1 MRSLCVLPGGLGRF
15 VPCSIGAN
23 HCRLRHF
30 VGGGVVMVSPGVE
43 EIAYLVSNK
52 VCVVS
57 LNNDDEQYIWESA
70 AGGSFTMQKDTGMVH
85 WGVKRGTNFLC
96 LLEGGPVDFLENDA

>member
-1 MRSLCVLPGGLGRF
+1 MTSQKN
-15 VPCSIGAN
+15 PCTPREIG
-23 HCRLRHF
+23 CSF
-30 VGGGVVMVSPGVE
+30 SFTGEE